1 MRSRRGHGESWAV
14 TVSDTGLS
22 STTASRLIAGRQMI
36 LLLLV
41 SFGSFFG
48 FYLLLSVV
56 PLYAAAG
63 GAGASGAGAATGVMM
78 LATVLMELAVAR
90 LVAGF
95 GYRTVASAGL
105 LMLAASAAALTLSE
119 RMPLVL
125 AVCLLRGA
133 GLAIVAV
140 VGPALTAELVPVE
153 RRGEGLGLYG
163 VAVGVPAVIGL
174 PLGVW
179 LSSHLGFHL
188 VFLISG
194 GVSVATLV
202 AALGLPA
209 QQGRSERHGRMLGGL
224 RGSGL
229 VRPAVIFAAFT
240 VVAGVVETFL
250 SLAMP
255 AAVRAW
261 VPLALLAQT
270 AITPFA
276 RWGAGRLGDRRGSGP
291 LLVPAVLTAAIGTAG
306 LVWVAS
312 PIAVIAGMAL
322 FGIGF
327 GIGQNATLAL
337 MLERVPPTEFGKA
350 SALWNLAFDGG
361 FGIGAVGFGLLSAPV
376 GYPTGFAVTALV
388 LVVAIAPAWR
398 DRRGGRKANH
408 AS

>member
-1 MRSRRGHGESWAV
+1 M
-14 TVSDTGLS
+14 TVSNTSLS
-22 STTASRLIAGRQMI
+22 GAATSQSIASRQMI

-41 SFGSFFG
+41 SFGSFIG
-48 FYLLLSVV
+48 FYLLLSVI
-56 PLYAAAG
+56 PLYVAAG
-63 GAGASGAGAATGVMM
+63 GAGASGAGAATGAMM
-78 LATVLMELAVAR
+78 LATVLTELAVAR
-90 LVAGF
+90 LVAEF
-95 GYRTVASAGL
+95 GYRAVASAGL

-140 VGPALTAELVPVE
+140 VGPALTAELVPPE

-163 VAVGVPAVIGL
+163 AAVGVPAVIGL

-179 LSSHLGFHL
+179 LSGHLGFHL
-188 VFLISG
+188 VFLISA

-202 AALGLPA
+202 AAPGLPA
-209 QQGRSERHGRMLGGL
+209 QQGRERHGGVLGGF

-229 VRPAVIFAAFT
+229 VRPTAVFAAFT

-255 AAVRAW
+255 AKAHAW
-261 VPLALLAQT
+261 VPLALLAQS
-270 AITPFA
+270 AVTPFA

-291 LLVPAVLTAAIGTAG
+291 LLVPAVFTAAVGAAG

-312 PIAVIAGMAL
+312 PLAVIAGMAL

-337 MLERVPPTEFGKA
+337 MVERVPRSEFGKA
-350 SALWNLAFDGG
+350 SALWNLAYDGG
-361 FGIGAVGFGLLSAPV
+361 FGIGAVGFGLLIGPV
-376 GYPTGFAVTALV
+376 GYPAGFAVTALV
-388 LVVAIAPAWR
+388 LIVAIIPAWR
-398 DRRGGRKANH
+398 DRTGGTEANH
-408 AS
+408 ES

>member
-1 MRSRRGHGESWAV
+1 M
-14 TVSDTGLS
+14 TLSDTGPPGT
-22 STTASRLIAGRQMI
+22 STSRPLAGRQMI

-41 SFGSFFG
+41 SFGSFIG
-48 FYLLLSVV
+48 FYLLLSVI

-63 GAGASGAGAATGVMM
+63 GAGAGGAGAATGAMM

-90 LVAGF
+90 LVTRF
-95 GYRTVASAGL
+95 GYRVVASTGL
-105 LMLAASAAALTLSE
+105 LMLAVSAAALTLSE
-119 RMPLVL
+119 RMPVIL

-163 VAVGVPAVIGL
+163 VAVGAPAVIGL

-179 LSSHLGFHL
+179 LSGHLGFHL
-188 VFLISG
+188 VFLLSA
-194 GVSVATLV
+194 GVSVLTLA
-202 AALGLPA
+202 AALGLPTR
-209 QQGRSERHGRMLGGL
+209 QGGRGERHDGVPGGL

-229 VRPAVIFAAFT
+229 ARPTVIFAAFT
-240 VVAGVVETFL
+240 VVAGVAETFL
-250 SLAMP
+250 PLAMP
-255 AAVRAW
+255 AEVQAW

-270 AITPFA
+270 AVTPLA

-291 LLVPAVLTAAIGTAG
+291 LLVPAVLTAAVGTAG

-312 PIAVIAGMAL
+312 PFAVIAGMAL
-322 FGIGF
+322 FGIAF

-337 MLERVPPTEFGKA
+337 MLERVPPTGFGQA
-350 SALWNLAFDGG
+350 SALWNLAYDGG
-361 FGIGAVGFGLLSAPV
+361 FGIGAVGFGLLIGPV
-376 GYPTGFAVTALV
+376 GYPTGFALTALV
-388 LVVAIAPAWR
+388 LIAAIAPAWR
-398 DRRGGRKANH
+398 DRTAGTETHH